1 MFQVLSKHRGQSQEV
16 TSVCGENG
24 EAETV
29 GPSATR
35 EPPVCLPTA
44 ADNDPQLPLLPA
56 DTGACFYLGEV

>member
-16 TSVCGENG
+16 TSVWGEWGGGNSG
-24 EAETV
+24 SQCHKRT
-29 GPSATR
+29 T
-35 EPPVCLPTA
+35 CLPTA